1 MESILLGLAASV
13 VFAVLTL
20 LFNKFLYYK
29 LTYGKIACKY
39 DGFGYKDDN
48 NTELS
53 ELPISSATVK
63 HMFFRLLHIL

>member
-29 LTYGKIACKY
+29 LTYGKIAGKY

-48 NTELS
+48 NTECDG
-53 ELPISSATVK
+53 EK
-63 HMFFRLLHIL
+63 WNRLGRKDGLNG